1 MNSNSKLTKAEKW
14 SLRTAKIQ
22 NPEIQFFSFPDYF
35 CTVAI
40 REVFQNSRMV
50 QIGVSWASP
59 YEIKF
64 RTKVGEFYALENL
77 VYAGIVVPNNG
88 DFYSI
93 AQNLA
98 EIS

>member
-1 MNSNSKLTKAEKW
+1 MNSNTKLTKSEKL
-14 SLRTAKIQ
+14 SLKLEKRR

-40 REVFQNSRMV
+40 MEVFQNSRMV
-50 QIGVSWASP
+50 KIGVSWASP
-59 YEIKF
+59 YEKKF
-64 RTKVGEFYALENL
+64 RVKVGEFYALENL
-77 VYAGIVVPNNG
+77 QFAGIVVPNNG
-88 DFYSI
+88 DFESI